1 MVYIIKCILM
11 LLITWLGIRI
21 IGKKSIAQM
30 TGYELAGILLLS
42 TVAAEPLV
50 YKIVS
55 KAFTGVLTLTLA
67 TVFIGWI
74 SLKPRLYNIDSKPD
88 VIVAKGKV
96 MKDVLRKNKMNMSFL
111 MSMLRLQ
118 GYASLSEVE
127 YALVEPNGNISVLPK
142 SQERPVK
149 PKDLKIQTSFE
160 GLALP
165 IILDG
170 HLIKENLKYAH
181 FDEKWLNKQLKKNG
195 VSQISEVLIAQL
207 DSSGSLSVSTSSETQ
222 SIPSE
227 F

>member
-55 KAFTGVLTLTLA
+55 KAFTGVLTLALA

-118 GYASLSEVE
+118 GYASLSVVE

-207 DSSGSLSVSTSSETQ
+207 DSSGSLYVSTSSETQ

>member
-1 MVYIIKCILM
+1 M

-50 YKIVS
+50 FKIVS
-55 KAFTGVLTLTLA
+55 KAFTGVLTLALA

-170 HLIKENLKYAH
+170 HLIKENLEYAH